1 MPTQSLPFPGI
12 GSTNRQKIL
21 INSRNVKKVP
31 PSSKRAVLPNS
42 FCSACSARLVN
53 FIFRA
58 CDIKLAID
66 DLVDTN
72 EPLQNRLIS
81 GRYC

>member
-31 PSSKRAVLPNS
+31 PSSKRAVLQFLQCQAS
-42 FCSACSARLVN
+42 KFHIQSYQ
-53 FIFRA
+53 RA
-58 CDIKLAID
+58 FDIKLAID
-66 DLVDTN
+66 DLADTN

-81 GRYC
+81 GRYS